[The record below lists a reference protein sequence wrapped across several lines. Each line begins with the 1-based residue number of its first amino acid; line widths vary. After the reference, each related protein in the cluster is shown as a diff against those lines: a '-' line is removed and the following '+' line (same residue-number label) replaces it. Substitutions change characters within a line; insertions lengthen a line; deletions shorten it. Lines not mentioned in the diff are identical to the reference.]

1 MNHDLLSGALL
12 DAVIEEL
19 SLAVVILD
27 DHRVMYENAAAR
39 ALGTRLARAHAT
51 NLTVLLRDHIDAV
64 QALLATTGGVVSL
77 VTAGNGEP
85 FYFHVRRLNVAG
97 VDPCMVVCIRQ
108 LSPERDAVK
117 RFYKLSEREAEVAE
131 LVLRGYGN
139 RDIAAALGIAP
150 ATAKKHL
157 GSIFNKVGV
166 DTRSQLISRLA

>member
-1 MNHDLLSGALL
+1 MNSDQISGALL

-27 DHRVMYENAAAR
+27 DHRVMYENCAAR
-39 ALGTRLARAHAT
+39 TLAARLAREHAT

-64 QALLATTGGVVSL
+64 QSHVASTGGVVSL

-85 FYFHVRRLNVAG
+85 FYFHVRRLAVPG
-97 VDPCMVVCIRQ
+97 VEPCLVVCIRQ
-108 LSPERDAVK
+108 LAPERDAVK

-139 RDIAAALGIAP
+139 RDIAAALGITP

-157 GSIFNKVGV
+157 SSIFNKVGV